1 MEQQDKLNF
10 IIRVLYCA
18 IVAAL
23 CFLGL
28 RFLLPW
34 FWPFLF
40 SLTLA
45 YLFKHLA
52 TRFHARSKLASAA
65 IGILFY
71 ATVVLLFWLLAGLA
85 IGKLADIATDFPLY
99 YADVLLPKA
108 QRAGDRLL
116 WLLQQLAPASVISV
130 EGLFALISNA
140 TEDLVAGISN
150 SLINMLTSF
159 LKGLPLFI
167 VGFVFMI
174 ISSFAIAMDY
184 DRVTLFL
191 LQQLPHRMRPMM
203 LDIKNFLLSCLLRLA
218 RAYAIIMF
226 ITFCELSIG
235 LWALRIERFWT
246 IAAVIAVLDIMP
258 LLGSGAVL
266 IPWGIFELVNGRGPL
281 GAGLLVLYAV
291 IAVMRNIIEPHVV
304 GDSLGLH
311 PVITLTA
318 MFFGL
323 RTFGLFGMLA
333 APVAAL
339 LVRFLNSNGK
349 IKLYRTE

>member
-1 MEQQDKLNF
+1 MEQQNKLSF
-10 IIRVLYCA
+10 IIRFLYCA

-23 CFLGL
+23 CFLGV

-34 FWPFLF
+34 FWPFLL

-52 TRFHARSKLASAA
+52 NRFRARSKLALAA
-65 IGILFY
+65 IGVLFY
-71 ATVVLLFWLLAGLA
+71 ATVILLFWLLAAL
-85 IGKLADIATDFPLY
+85 IVGKLADLATDFPLY
-99 YADVLLPKA
+99 YTQILLPKA
-108 QRAGDRLL
+108 QQSGDRLL
-116 WLLQQLAPASVISV
+116 WLIQQLAPASVISV
-130 EGLFALISNA
+130 EGLFTLIASA
-140 TEDLVAGISN
+140 TEELVTGISS
-150 SLINMLTSF
+150 SLITMLTSF
-159 LKGLPLFI
+159 LKSLPLFI

-203 LDIKNFLLSCLLRLA
+203 LDVKNFLVSCLLRLA

-226 ITFCELSIG
+226 ITFCELSVG
-235 LWALRIERFWT
+235 LWALRISRFWK
-246 IAAVIAVLDIMP
+246 IAAVIAMLDIMP
-258 LLGSGAVL
+258 LLGSGAIL
-266 IPWGIFELVNGRGPL
+266 IPWGIFELANGRGPL
-281 GAGLLVLYAV
+281 GAGLLIMYAV
-291 IAVMRNIIEPHVV
+291 ITVMRNIIEPHVV

-323 RTFGLFGMLA
+323 CTFGLPGMLA
-333 APVAAL
+333 APIAAL
-339 LVRFLNSNGK
+339 LIRFLNSNGK

>member
-1 MEQQDKLNF
+1 MEQQNKLSF
-10 IIRVLYCA
+10 IIQVLYCA

-34 FWPFLF
+34 FWPFLL

-52 TRFHARSKLASAA
+52 NRFHARSKIACAA

-71 ATVVLLFWLLAGLA
+71 ATIVLLFWLLAALT
-85 IGKLADIATDFPLY
+85 IGKLADLATDFPLY
-99 YADVLLPKA
+99 YTDVLLPKA
-108 QRAGDRLL
+108 QQAGDRLL
-116 WLLQQLAPASVISV
+116 WLIQHLAPASVISV
-130 EGLFALISNA
+130 EGLFALISRA
-140 TEDLVAGISN
+140 TEDLVTGISS
-150 SLINMLTSF
+150 SLINIITGF

-191 LQQLPHRMRPMM
+191 LQQLPHRMRPLM
-203 LDIKNFLLSCLLRLA
+203 LDVKNFLFSCLARLA
-218 RAYAIIMF
+218 RAYAIIML
-226 ITFCELSIG
+226 ITFCELSVG
-235 LWALRIERFWT
+235 LWALRIDRFWK
-246 IAAVIAVLDIMP
+246 IAAVIALMDIMP

-266 IPWGIFELVNGRGPL
+266 IPWGIFELANGREPL

-323 RTFGLFGMLA
+323 CTFGLPGMLA

-339 LVRFLNSNGK
+339 LIRFLNSNGK

>member
-1 MEQQDKLNF
+1 MEQQNKLIF

-45 YLFKHLA
+45 YLFRHLA
-52 TRFHARSKLASAA
+52 NRFHARSKLACATA
-65 IGILFY
+65 GILFY
-71 ATVVLLFWLLAGLA
+71 AIVIMVFWLLAALV
-85 IGKLADIATDFPLY
+85 IGKLADLATDFPLY
-99 YADVLLPKA
+99 YADILLPKA
-108 QRAGDRLL
+108 QRASDRLL
-116 WLLQQLAPASVISV
+116 WLLQQLAPASAISV
-130 EGLFALISNA
+130 EGLFTLISRA
-140 TEDLVAGISN
+140 AEDLVTGISS
-150 SLINMLTSF
+150 SLINILTSF

-191 LQQLPHRMRPMM
+191 MQQLPHRMRPMM
-203 LDIKNFLLSCLLRLA
+203 LDVKNFLVSCLMRLA

-226 ITFCELSIG
+226 ITFCELSVG
-235 LWALRIERFWT
+235 LWALRIDRFWK
-246 IAAVIAVLDIMP
+246 IAAVIALLDIMP
-258 LLGSGAVL
+258 LLGSGAIL
-266 IPWGIFELVNGRGPL
+266 IPWGIFELANGRGPL

-291 IAVMRNIIEPHVV
+291 ITVMRNIIEPRVV

-311 PVITLTA
+311 PVITLSA

-323 RTFGLFGMLA
+323 STFGLPGMLA
-333 APVAAL
+333 APIAAL
-339 LVRFLNSNGK
+339 LIRFLNSNGK

>member
-1 MEQQDKLNF
+1 MVQQNKLDF
-10 IIRVLYCA
+10 IIQVLYCA
-18 IVAAL
+18 TVGTL

-28 RFLLPW
+28 RFLFPW

-40 SLTLA
+40 SLALA

-52 TRFHARSKLASAA
+52 NRFHTRSKLASAA

-71 ATVVLLFWLLAGLA
+71 ATVVLLFWLLAALA
-85 IGKLADIATDFPLY
+85 ISKLADIATGFPLY
-99 YADVLLPKA
+99 YANTLLPKV

-116 WLLQQLAPASVISV
+116 WLLQQLAPTSVISV

-140 TEDLVAGISN
+140 TEDLASNIST
-150 SLINMLTSF
+150 SLINMLTNF

-226 ITFCELSIG
+226 ITFCELVIG
-235 LWALRIERFWT
+235 LWALRIPRFWA
-246 IAAVIAVLDIMP
+246 IAAVVALLDVMP
-258 LLGSGAVL
+258 LLGSGAIL
-266 IPWGIFELVNGRGPL
+266 IPWGIFELINGHGPL
-281 GAGLLVLYAV
+281 GAGLLALYAV
-291 IAVMRNIIEPHVV
+291 IAVMRNIIEPNVV

-323 RTFGLFGMLA
+323 RTFGLLGMLA

-339 LVRFLNSNGK
+339 LIRFLNSNGK

>member
-1 MEQQDKLNF
+1 MEQQKKLSF

-23 CFLGL
+23 CFLAV
-28 RFLLPW
+28 RFVLPW

-45 YLFKHLA
+45 YLFRHLA
-52 TRFHARSKLASAA
+52 NRFHARSRLATAT
-65 IGILFY
+65 IGVLFY
-71 ATVVLLFWLLAGLA
+71 ATVILAFWLLAALV
-85 IGKLADIATDFPLY
+85 IGKLADMATDFPLY
-99 YADVLLPKA
+99 YTDILLPKA
-108 QRAGDRLL
+108 QQASDRLL
-116 WLLQQLAPASVISV
+116 ELMQPLSPYSVISV
-130 EGLFALISNA
+130 EELFALIASA
-140 TEDLVAGISN
+140 TQDLVTGISS
-150 SLINMLTSF
+150 SLITLLTNF

-191 LQQLPHRMRPMM
+191 LQQLPHRMRPVM
-203 LDIKNFLLSCLLRLA
+203 LDVKNFLVSCLLRLA

-226 ITFCELSIG
+226 ITFCELSVG
-235 LWALRIERFWT
+235 LWALRIERFWK
-246 IAAVIAVLDIMP
+246 IAAVIALLDIMP
-258 LLGSGAVL
+258 LLGSGAIL
-266 IPWGIFELVNGRGPL
+266 IPWGIFELANGRGPL

-291 IAVMRNIIEPHVV
+291 ITVMRNIIEPHVV

-323 RTFGLFGMLA
+323 CTFGLPGMLA

-339 LVRFLNSNGK
+339 LIRFLNSNGK